1 MTHPCLVT
9 RPALVM
15 CPCLWFQALKL
26 REGDKYCLI
35 TRSKCFLK
43 LGDTENSLK
52 DAEAS
57 LQIDKTFSEVIS

>member
-1 MTHPCLVT
+1 MTYPRVVTCAALVT
-9 RPALVM
+9 

-26 REGDKYCLI
+26 RAGDKHCLI

-57 LQIDKTFSEVIS
+57 LQVDKTFYEVTS